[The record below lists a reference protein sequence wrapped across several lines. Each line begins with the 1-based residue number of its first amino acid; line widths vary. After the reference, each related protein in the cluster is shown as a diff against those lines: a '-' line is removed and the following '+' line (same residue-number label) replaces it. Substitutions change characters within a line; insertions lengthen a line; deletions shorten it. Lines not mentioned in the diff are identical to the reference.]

1 MNFIEYILVQQKL
14 CASHVLSTGI
24 HARDTIA
31 NYTPK
36 PLVDGVCTLSV
47 IKVNPNTRLSSSERP
62 FSVETIRKK
71 PSEHSPQRALPKLTE
86 HSKPGDPNVAALAE
100 DSRKG

>member
-1 MNFIEYILVQQKL
+1 MKLKRCWVFLKIKSKYFPNKKWILNFIEYILVQQKL

-47 IKVNPNTRLSSSERP
+47 IKVNPNTRLCQVQKDP
-62 FSVETIRKK
+62 F
-71 PSEHSPQRALPKLTE
+71 P
-86 HSKPGDPNVAALAE
+86 
-100 DSRKG
+100 